1 MASGDLLVEIST
13 KQQSDALLA
22 LNSVSD
28 YKVTV
33 SPHRKLN
40 TVQGVI
46 SEDDLLDTSDAEG
59 PARPVTASTG
69 TQTSPDDLRL
79 SLKSPPK
86 PTGAVPV
93 APGPKPRVDAGSLAS
108 TSEQGKAPPGRGRPP
123 RTSGP
128 NRPGNLVVTEKQ
140 GRVLLVG
147 INRPEKRNCVDS
159 ETACQLVQAFRDF
172 DADDSVNVA
181 VLHGKGGTFC
191 AGYDLSELS
200 EASDDSQLDEDN
212 CSSRGCETGAG
223 ASAQGPSGMLTRKPT
238 VAAVNGY
245 AVAGGLELALW
256 CDLRVVDETAVMGVF
271 CRRFGVPLLDGG
283 TVRLPALI
291 GLSRALDLILTGRP
305 VSAKEALD
313 IGLANRVVSCGTALG
328 QAISLA
334 GSIAK
339 FPQQC
344 VRADRASA
352 YHACFSGSLQEALAY
367 ERDNGKNVLAAES
380 IQGAK
385 KFVSGIGRH
394 GSFNL
399 LHAPRKDAS

>member
-1 MASGDLLVEIST
+1 M
-13 KQQSDALLA
+13 
-22 LNSVSD
+22 
-28 YKVTV
+28 
-33 SPHRKLN
+33 R
-40 TVQGVI
+40 
-46 SEDDLLDTSDAEG
+46 
-59 PARPVTASTG
+59 
-69 TQTSPDDLRL
+69 
-79 SLKSPPK
+79 
-86 PTGAVPV
+86 
-93 APGPKPRVDAGSLAS
+93 
-108 TSEQGKAPPGRGRPP
+108 KAPLQ
-123 RTSGP
+123 
-128 NRPGNLVVTEKQ
+128 GNLVVTEKQ

-200 EASDDSQLDEDN
+200 EASDDSQLDED
-212 CSSRGCETGAG
+212 SWPM
-223 ASAQGPSGMLTRKPT
+223 GPSGMLTRKPT

>member
-1 MASGDLLVEIST
+1 PSGAALSFLSNHDNQQGHGYGGEKVLTFFDARLYKMATAFLLAWPYGLPRITSSYRWQRNVVDGKDINDWVGPPADSDWNMRPVVRNPDGSNASVPAKHDNSPRWPEISNLVELRKVSGD
-13 KQQSDALLA
+13 A
-22 LNSVSD
+22 
-28 YKVTV
+28 
-33 SPHRKLN
+33 
-40 TVQGVI
+40 
-46 SEDDLLDTSDAEG
+46 
-59 PARPVTASTG
+59 PVTRWWDNGGHAIAFGRRGRAFVVINNEDHPVVNLFET
-69 TQTSPDDLRL
+69 DL
-79 SLKSPPK
+79 
-86 PTGAVPV
+86 
-93 APGPKPRVDAGSLAS
+93 
-108 TSEQGKAPPGRGRPP
+108 PPGVYCDVLSWLEARVPMAARGEC
-123 RTSGP
+123 
-128 NRPGNLVVTEKQ
+128 NLVVTEKQ

-200 EASDDSQLDEDN
+200 EAADDSPLDED
-212 CSSRGCETGAG
+212 SWPM
-223 ASAQGPSGMLTRKPT
+223 GPSAMLTRKPT

-313 IGLANRVVSCGTALG
+313 IGLANRVVSCGT
-328 QAISLA
+328 
-334 GSIAK
+334 
-339 FPQQC
+339 
-344 VRADRASA
+344 
-352 YHACFSGSLQEALAY
+352 
-367 ERDNGKNVLAAES
+367 
-380 IQGAK
+380 
-385 KFVSGIGRH
+385 
-394 GSFNL
+394 
-399 LHAPRKDAS
+399 